1 MAFTAR
7 LPAEAVRVLC
17 DRLEVR
23 LPAAIVLPPTG
34 FEADVTTQLRRNG
47 WIDARGDVEGR
58 LAAALRVLDRPDH
71 LVEAIRHV
79 GSKTHAVL
87 AVAGRRA
94 VKVLLSGD
102 RMQVRRIQPGGLA
115 DQAAM
120 LLPNL
125 SAGQGRSVSVP
136 TAVLQAAAKEAGND
150 IAALRSALQSHGISP
165 AIAYLI
171 AKMNED
177 VVSTAQFSVAVA
189 TKDRRMRRG
198 DHVIGWWATNTGGY
212 LAEEHKSSSGESWT
226 TIAPS
231 DTARLARQ
239 IDRQLDL
246 LIRSR

>member
-1 MAFTAR
+1 M
-7 LPAEAVRVLC
+7 LC

-23 LPAAIVLPPTG
+23 LPAAIALPPAG
-34 FEADVTTQLRRNG
+34 FEADVMTQLRRNG
-47 WIDARGDVEGR
+47 WIDAQGDVEGR

-79 GSKTHAVL
+79 GSKTHAAL

-94 VKVLLSGD
+94 VKILLSGD
-102 RMQVRRIQPGGLA
+102 RIQVRRIQPGGLA
-115 DQAAM
+115 DQAAT

-136 TAVLQAAAKEAGND
+136 TDALQAAAKEAGND
-150 IAALRSALQSHGISP
+150 IAALQSALQRHGVSP
-165 AIAYLI
+165 AIAHLT
-171 AKMNED
+171 AKMNAD

-198 DHVIGWWATNTGGY
+198 DHVIGWWANNTGGY
-212 LAEEHKSSSGESWT
+212 LAEQHKSSSGESWT

-239 IDRQLDL
+239 IDRQLHL
-246 LIRSR
+246 LTGSVH